1 MQAGAAILG
10 PQFFATGRIMEN
22 IIYFAV
28 KDVIFLGSSLDGLRA
43 FPDDARRE
51 AGFQI
56 DAVQRGKEPDDWKP
70 MKSVGQG
77 VREIR
82 IHREG
87 SYRVVYV
94 AKFEEGVY
102 VLHAFQ
108 KTTQKTPRKDI
119 EFARSRYRALIKER
133 VKR

>member
-1 MQAGAAILG
+1 
-10 PQFFATGRIMEN
+10 MEN

-28 KDVIFLGSSLDGLRA
+28 KDVIFLGSSLDDLRA

-56 DAVQRGKEPDDWKP
+56 DAVQRGKEPGDWKP

-119 EFARSRYRALIKER
+119 ELARGRYRALIKER